1 MSKKGSVRLLFDT
14 DAMPAKSGHLIGYAR
29 VSTADQN
36 EDLQVDALDAAGC
49 DRIFTD
55 KVTGVKADRP
65 ELDAL
70 LSYIREG
77 DTLVVWRLDR
87 LGRSSR
93 HLTELVEDLQEKGV
107 AFRSLTE
114 GLDTSTSTGKLI
126 FQIFAAMAEF
136 ERNLI
141 VERTNAGLQAARAR
155 GRKGGRVRQFGD
167 DKVKIARK
175 LYASEDYTVQEIA
188 TTLNVSRGT
197 IYNYIGDLVKKPED
211 PDMPQAV

>member
-1 MSKKGSVRLLFDT
+1 MSKKQSVRRLSEPSCMKPS
-14 DAMPAKSGHLIGYAR
+14 AGQLIGYAR

-36 EDLQVDALDAAGC
+36 EDLQVDALKVAGC

-55 KVTGVKADRP
+55 KVTGTKTERP

-70 LSYIREG
+70 LAYVRPG

-87 LGRSSR
+87 LGRSSS
-93 HLTELVEDLQEKGV
+93 HLTALIEDLENRDI

-114 GLDTSTSTGKLI
+114 GLDTTTSTGKLI

-155 GRKGGRVRQFGD
+155 GRKGGRVRKFSD

-175 LYASEDYTVQEIA
+175 MYESRDYTVQEIA
-188 TTLNVSRGT
+188 TTLGVSRGT
-197 IYNYIGDLVKKPED
+197 IYNYLGDLVKKRASQVDE
-211 PDMPQAV
+211 AA

>member
-1 MSKKGSVRLLFDT
+1 MS
-14 DAMPAKSGHLIGYAR
+14 AKSGHLIGYAR

-36 EDLQVDALDAAGC
+36 EDLQIDALEAAGC

-65 ELDAL
+65 ELNAL

-87 LGRSSR
+87 LGRSAS
-93 HLTELVEDLQEKGV
+93 HLTGLVENLEKQGI

-114 GLDTSTSTGKLI
+114 GLDTTSNTGKLI

-136 ERNLI
+136 ERSLI
-141 VERTNAGLQAARAR
+141 VERTNAGLAAARAR
-155 GRKGGRVRQFGD
+155 GRKGGRVRKFNDEQV
-167 DKVKIARK
+167 KVARK
-175 LYASEDYTVQEIA
+175 MYLSGDFTVQEIA
-188 TTLNVSRGT
+188 VSQGVSRGT
-197 IYNYIGDLVKKPED
+197 IYNYIGDLVKQRNSGLNE
-211 PDMPQAV
+211 AA